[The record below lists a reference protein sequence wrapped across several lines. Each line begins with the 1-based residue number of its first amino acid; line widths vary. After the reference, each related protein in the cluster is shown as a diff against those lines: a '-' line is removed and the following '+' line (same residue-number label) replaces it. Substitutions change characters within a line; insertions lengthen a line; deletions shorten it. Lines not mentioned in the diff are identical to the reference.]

1 MSVDL
6 RLRHDRLL
14 REQVVEMFERGFGY
28 GLTVRRPGSGPRS
41 LVVLK
46 RSLST
51 VLRTGMYDEQAS
63 YLRCCTRLWL
73 VCGSAESSLV
83 LRYRRPDPTPLSAEL
98 CDPQWVPRSDVHA

>member
-1 MSVDL
+1 VSVDL
-6 RLRHDRLL
+6 GLMHERLL
-14 REQVVEMFERGFGY
+14 REQAVEMFEKGFGY
-28 GLTVRRPGSGPRS
+28 GLIVRRPGSGPRS

-51 VLRTGMYDEQAS
+51 VFRIGMYDEQAS

-83 LRYRRPDPTPLSAEL
+83 SRYRRPDPTPLSAEL
-98 CDPQWVPRSDVHA
+98 CNLRWV

>member
-14 REQVVEMFERGFGY
+14 REQAVEMFERGRGY
-28 GLTVRRPGSGPRS
+28 GLTVRRPGSGTRS

-51 VLRTGMYDEQAS
+51 VLRIGMYDEQAS

-73 VCGSAESSLV
+73 VCGSAESV
-83 LRYRRPDPTPLSAEL
+83 LRYRRPDPTSLSAEL
-98 CDPQWVPRSDVHA
+98 CDLRLV